1 MTFTGTHLEFSP
13 APEHDHAP
21 SATEDENHF
30 TDDPTDHSNH

>member
-21 SATEDENHF
+21 SAKEDEESF
-30 TDDPTDHSNH
+30 YR